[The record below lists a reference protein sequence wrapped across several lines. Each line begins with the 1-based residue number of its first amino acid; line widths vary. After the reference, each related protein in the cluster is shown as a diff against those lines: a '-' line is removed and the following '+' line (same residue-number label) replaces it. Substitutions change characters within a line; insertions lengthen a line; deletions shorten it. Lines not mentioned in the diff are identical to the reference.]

1 MPPKQNRKLQNDKR
15 QFANVS
21 QRGVPTATV
30 AINNSTNAAL
40 LAIRFLGAFMP
51 DLLNKMKKYQL
62 EMETQVKDKAT
73 TLRDIDV
80 DAYLAKMG
88 KK

>member
-1 MPPKQNRKLQNDKR
+1 MHALAKQVYILT
-15 QFANVS
+15 S
-21 QRGVPTATV
+21 SYQRGVPTATV

-51 DLLNKMKKYQL
+51 DLLEKMKKYQL
-62 EMETQVKDKAT
+62 EMEQQVTDKAT

-80 DAYLAKMG
+80 EAYLAKMG

>member
-1 MPPKQNRKLQNDKR
+1 M
-15 QFANVS
+15 
-21 QRGVPTATV
+21 

-51 DLLNKMKKYQL
+51 DLLQKMKDYQA
-62 EMETQVKDKAT
+62 EMETQVKDKAD
-73 TLRDIDV
+73 TLREIDV